1 MLFFAQNALTQPG
14 QLHFFQ
20 LSHICKA
27 NEMFCSEKKEGA
39 GGWFWRSGES
49 GETEGGMRHGEPGPR
64 WTTKGPVSQCQLHA
78 GGEGSQERPWLEAW
92 PSTQHQNR
100 LHIDCSWQKA
110 TRCSSSQSPQRS
122 GLNNQLYKHPASLS
136 KVGQKGSSHF
146 EFSGVYMSNTRHAH
160 TGVQLRLDLS
170 EEWIQTPTDGFQ
182 SWN

>member
-1 MLFFAQNALTQPG
+1 MRCFVRKRKRGRGVGFGGVEKAGRQRGNETRRARPTVDNKRASVPVPASRGWGGLTGKAL
-14 QLHFFQ
+14 
-20 LSHICKA
+20 A
-27 NEMFCSEKKEGA
+27 
-39 GGWFWRSGES
+39 R
-49 GETEGGMRHGEPGPR
+49 
-64 WTTKGPVSQCQLHA
+64 
-78 GGEGSQERPWLEAW
+78 AW

-170 EEWIQTPTDGFQ
+170 EE
-182 SWN
+182 

>member
-14 QLHFFQ
+14 QLHFSNYLIFAKPMR
-20 LSHICKA
+20 CFVRKRKRGRGVGFGGVEKA
-27 NEMFCSEKKEGA
+27 GRWRGNETRRARPTVDNKRASVPAPASRGW
-39 GGWFWRSGES
+39 GGLTGKALAR
-49 GETEGGMRHGEPGPR
+49 
-64 WTTKGPVSQCQLHA
+64 
-78 GGEGSQERPWLEAW
+78 AW